1 MKRAFSLSVFILV
14 LIACAPKELPPDVK
28 PAFTANEVLIR
39 VDELQK
45 TVIELYDSEPR
56 RITRER
62 AELIVFWCVQ
72 TAKTLREVPAGW
84 QKTVVATWD
93 NLLVQIKVPEG
104 GLQTVWMVVD
114 TLMKGL
120 K

>member
-1 MKRAFSLSVFILV
+1 MKAARILLLFV
-14 LIACAPKELPPDVK
+14 IVSGCAPATLPPDVK

-39 VDELQK
+39 VNELQK
-45 TVIELYDSEPR
+45 TVIELYDSEPKG
-56 RITRER
+56 ITKER

-72 TAKTLREVPAGW
+72 TAKTLREIPAGW

-104 GLQTVWMVVD
+104 GLQTVWTIVD